1 MKTGIVRFIQVMWAT
16 LIFSGTAALFLAMTI
31 SALWHLR
38 WVRRL
43 PALDSLTGTPELAV
57 STREPIRCS
66 VVIAARDEEARIEQ
80 TIRRVLAQRG
90 VEVELIIVDDRS
102 TDRTSE
108 ILKRLAK
115 QDGRVR
121 AKRVDVLPKGWL
133 GKCHA
138 CHVGAN
144 AASGDWILFTDADC
158 WLKPDVMSRAVRV
171 AERDGADHVT
181 LSPGTV
187 LESLGAQAWHLL
199 FLTSLL
205 NWFSGVNRDR
215 PKAFLGI
222 GAFNLVRAAA
232 YRQCGG
238 YEALRLT
245 VVDDIKLG
253 LLLRRAGKRTRGFLG
268 VEDVECHWA
277 TTIGGMVKIME
288 KNYFA
293 AIDFRLGL
301 ALAGATAVVLAGCI
315 LVAGLLSGTAA
326 GLAAG
331 LSPLSLILP
340 GAILARRLG
349 RSWPCAVLMP
359 FMVPVFWYALLHS
372 TWVTLR
378 QGGIRW
384 RDTFYPLDTLRA
396 GNVR

>member
-1 MKTGIVRFIQVMWAT
+1 M
-16 LIFSGTAALFLAMTI
+16 
-31 SALWHLR
+31 
-38 WVRRL
+38 
-43 PALDSLTGTPELAV
+43 
-57 STREPIRCS
+57 
-66 VVIAARDEEARIEQ
+66 
-80 TIRRVLAQRG
+80 
-90 VEVELIIVDDRS
+90 
-102 TDRTSE
+102 
-108 ILKRLAK
+108 
-115 QDGRVR
+115 
-121 AKRVDVLPKGWL
+121 
-133 GKCHA
+133 
-138 CHVGAN
+138 
-144 AASGDWILFTDADC
+144 
-158 WLKPDVMSRAVRV
+158 
-171 AERDGADHVT
+171 
-181 LSPGTV
+181 
-187 LESLGAQAWHLL
+187 
-199 FLTSLL
+199 
-205 NWFSGVNRDR
+205 
-215 PKAFLGI
+215 
-222 GAFNLVRAAA
+222 
-232 YRQCGG
+232 
-238 YEALRLT
+238 
-245 VVDDIKLG
+245 
-253 LLLRRAGKRTRGFLG
+253 
-268 VEDVECHWA
+268 
-277 TTIGGMVKIME
+277 KIME